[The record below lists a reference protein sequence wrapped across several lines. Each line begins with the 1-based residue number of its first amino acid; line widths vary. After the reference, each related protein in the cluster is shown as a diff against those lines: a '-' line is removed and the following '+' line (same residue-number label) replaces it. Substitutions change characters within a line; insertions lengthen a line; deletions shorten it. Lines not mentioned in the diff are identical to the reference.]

1 MGCFVLLFAFISPRF
16 ALVVTWLFTNV
27 LDRAFD
33 AWIVPLAGFF
43 LLPWTTLAYA
53 VMWSSSDR
61 VYGFEWFIVGLG
73 FVFDLASYSR
83 VERRRRVSAGS

>member
-1 MGCFVLLFAFISPRF
+1 VGCFVLLFAFISPRF

-53 VMWSSSDR
+53 WMWDSHR
-61 VYGFEWFIVGLG
+61 TVHGLEWFLVGFAFLVDVG
-73 FVFDLASYSR
+73 AY
-83 VERRRRVSAGS
+83 AGSGRRG

>member
-1 MGCFVLLFAFISPRF
+1 VGCLVLLFAFISPRF
-16 ALVVTWLFTNV
+16 ALVVTWLATNL

-53 VMWSSSDR
+53 WMWHSHR
-61 VYGFEWFIVGLG
+61 TVQGLEWFLVGLA
-73 FVFDLASYSR
+73 FVVDLGAYAGGD
-83 VERRRRVSAGS
+83 RRRR